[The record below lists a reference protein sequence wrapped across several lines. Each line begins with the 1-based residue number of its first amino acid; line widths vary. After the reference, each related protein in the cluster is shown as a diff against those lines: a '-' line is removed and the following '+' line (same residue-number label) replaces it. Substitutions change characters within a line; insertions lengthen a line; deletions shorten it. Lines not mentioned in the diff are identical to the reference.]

1 MLPHSQAGRR
11 TALKD
16 PETVEIG
23 VCDDGDCSMLIV
35 VESCVWMKDRFGD
48 CGKFLLQSDA
58 SDGVES
64 DEMSCLGSWP
74 DKA

>member
-1 MLPHSQAGRR
+1 MLPDSQAGRR

-23 VCDDGDCSMLIV
+23 VCDDSDCSMLIV

-48 CGKFLLQSDA
+48 RGKFLLQSDA

-64 DEMSCLGSWP
+64 DEMSLSGEL
-74 DKA
+74 AG